1 MEIHDIEAVIEGIL
15 FAAGEP
21 VDLNRVAAVLNMEY
35 AEVSMAIDRIAYN
48 LDKPGSG
55 IRLIRLDSSAQLC
68 SAPEYADVIRTVLEE
83 RKPPK
88 LSKSCLEAL
97 AIVAYYQPVTKAVI
111 EQIRGVDSDYTVK
124 VLQDR
129 GFIEQ
134 QGRLAVPGRPV
145 LYGTT
150 KDFLRV
156 FGLNSIDQLPKLPEN
171 EKKNGPEN
179 GEQMKLNDATELLK
193 TTKDAV
199 SDTPDTGQTAEE

>member
-1 MEIHDIEAVIEGIL
+1 MEIHDIEAAIEGIL

-21 VDLNRVAAVLNMEY
+21 VELGRMAAVLSIEKD
-35 AEVSMAIDRIAYN
+35 EVSAVADRIADR
-48 LDKPGSG
+48 LDSPESG
-55 IRLIRLDSSAQLC
+55 IRLVRLEDSVQLC
-68 SAPEYADVIRTVLEE
+68 SAPEYADIIRTALEE

-111 EQIRGVDSDYTVK
+111 EQIRGVDSDYSVK
-124 VLQDR
+124 VLCDR

-134 QGRLAVPGRPV
+134 QGRLQVPGRPV

-156 FGLNSIDQLPKLPEN
+156 FGLSSIEQLPELSGTETDTD
-171 EKKNGPEN
+171 G
-179 GEQMKLNDATELLK
+179 QMKLSDAIEKLK
-193 TTKDAV
+193 AERN
-199 SDTPDTGQTAEE
+199 AEEQTK

>member
-1 MEIHDIEAVIEGIL
+1 MEIHDIEAAIEGIL

-21 VDLNRVAAVLNMEY
+21 VDLNRIAAVLSLEKD
-35 AEVSMAIDRIAYN
+35 EVSAIVDRIADR
-48 LDKPGSG
+48 LDSPESG
-55 IRLIRLDSSAQLC
+55 IRLIRLEGSAQLC
-68 SAPEYADVIRTVLEE
+68 SAPAYADIIRTVLEE

-111 EQIRGVDSDYTVK
+111 EQIRGVDSDYSVK
-124 VLQDR
+124 VLCDR

-134 QGRLAVPGRPV
+134 QGRLQVPGRPV

-156 FGLNSIDQLPKLPEN
+156 FGLDSIDRLPELPGT
-171 EKKNGPEN
+171 ETDADG
-179 GEQMKLNDATELLK
+179 QMKLAGAIERLK
-193 TTKDAV
+193 AEQ
-199 SDTPDTGQTAEE
+199 GAEE

>member
-1 MEIHDIEAVIEGIL
+1 MEIRDIEAAIEGIL

-21 VDLNRVAAVLNMEY
+21 VDLGRIAAVLSLEKD
-35 AEVSMAIDRIAYN
+35 EVSAVVDRIADR
-48 LDKPGSG
+48 LDRPESG
-55 IRLIRLDSSAQLC
+55 IRLVRLENSAQLC
-68 SAPEYADVIRTVLEE
+68 SAPECADVIRTVLEE

-111 EQIRGVDSDYTVK
+111 EQIRGVDSDYSVK

-134 QGRLAVPGRPV
+134 QGRLNVPGRPV

-156 FGLNSIDQLPKLPEN
+156 FGLSSIEQLPELPGVETDA
-171 EKKNGPEN
+171 EG
-179 GEQMKLNDATELLK
+179 QMKIKGAIEKLK
-193 TTKDAV
+193 AEKA
-199 SDTPDTGQTAEE
+199 AEE

>member
-1 MEIHDIEAVIEGIL
+1 MEIRDIEAAIEGIL

-21 VDLNRVAAVLNMEY
+21 VDLGRIAAVLSLEKD
-35 AEVSMAIDRIAYN
+35 EVSAVVDRIADR
-48 LDKPGSG
+48 LDRPESG
-55 IRLIRLDSSAQLC
+55 IRLVRLENSAQLC
-68 SAPEYADVIRTVLEE
+68 SAPECADVIRTVLEE

-111 EQIRGVDSDYTVK
+111 EQIRGVDSDYSVK

-134 QGRLAVPGRPV
+134 QGRLNVPGRPV

-156 FGLNSIDQLPKLPEN
+156 FGLSSIGELPELPGVETDEEGQISLAGAI
-171 EKKNGPEN
+171 EKLKAER
-179 GEQMKLNDATELLK
+179 DTE
-193 TTKDAV
+193 
-199 SDTPDTGQTAEE
+199 E